1 MNINEIFLS
10 IQGESTFSGLPCI
23 FIRFCGC
30 NLNCSYCDTQYHTEI
45 NETLTPHEL
54 CERIQ
59 AYSPVKL
66 VELTGGEPLL
76 QPDLSVLIS
85 LLYDRKYQILIET
98 NGSIDLSQ
106 IPDYVHKIIDVKC
119 PDSGE
124 GKSFLKENLLYFKPE
139 RDNLKFVISS
149 ENDYLWAKAFLKNNH
164 LAGESIIFSTVLNK
178 LEPRVIAEWIIRDRL
193 DVRFQLQIHKFIWS
207 PEQKGV

>member
-66 VELTGGEPLL
+66 VELTGGEP
-76 QPDLSVLIS
+76 
-85 LLYDRKYQILIET
+85 
-98 NGSIDLSQ
+98 
-106 IPDYVHKIIDVKC
+106 
-119 PDSGE
+119 
-124 GKSFLKENLLYFKPE
+124 
-139 RDNLKFVISS
+139 
-149 ENDYLWAKAFLKNNH
+149 
-164 LAGESIIFSTVLNK
+164 
-178 LEPRVIAEWIIRDRL
+178 
-193 DVRFQLQIHKFIWS
+193 
-207 PEQKGV
+207 